1 MMFGKPIYLMGFKA
15 CMAKVFFT
23 VSAVTMGRE
32 SSSFLVTRL
41 AVNLKIFIGCH
52 GCC

>member
-1 MMFGKPIYLMGFKA
+1 MGFKA
-15 CMAKVFFT
+15 CLAKVLLA

-41 AVNLKIFIGCH
+41 AVNLKIFI
-52 GCC
+52 